1 MALRSFAS
9 CARSKVALDHAA
21 GGVPG
26 RGSFP
31 RDAGVAWELAFCGAL
46 VLSRAG
52 VGALSDLAWVAY
64 LGACF
69 MGEKGFPRG
78 WRGALGSGGY
88 VLRLSIVTAGA
99 PLPSH
104 AAGDLPF
111 AAVQAPFLM
120 HVAGNLPNAA
130 GGAPFLMHV
139 AGNLPNAAVRAP
151 FLMRLAGDSPNATVG
166 APKLL
171 RLAGGPPFA
180 AVQAPFL
187 MHVAG
192 GPPFAAVRAP
202 KLMRL
207 AGNLPN
213 AAVRAPKLLRLA
225 NGLHACFRRFVA
237 DCSCGE
243 HMAYT
248 FAS

>member
-1 MALRSFAS
+1 MRP
-9 CARSKVALDHAA
+9 

-31 RDAGVAWELAFCGAL
+31 RDAGVAWELASCGAL
-46 VLSRAG
+46 VSNR
-52 VGALSDLAWVAY
+52 VGIAALSGLAPGTL

-69 MGEKGFPRG
+69 MGEKGFPRCWCG
-78 WRGALGSGGY
+78 GVGSGGY
-88 VLRLSIVTAGA
+88 VLRTLDAAVRAPFLLRLAGNLPNVAVQA
-99 PLPSH
+99 PKLMRLAGGPPF
-104 AAGDLPF
+104 AAVRAPKMLRLAGGPPF

-120 HVAGNLPNAA
+120 HVAG
-130 GGAPFLMHV
+130 
-139 AGNLPNAAVRAP
+139 
-151 FLMRLAGDSPNATVG
+151 
-166 APKLL
+166 
-171 RLAGGPPFA
+171 GPPFA
-180 AVQAPFL
+180 AVGAPFL

-225 NGLHACFRRFVA
+225 NGLHVCFRRFVA

>member
-31 RDAGVAWELAFCGAL
+31 RDAGVAWELASCGAL
-46 VLSRAG
+46 VSNR
-52 VGALSDLAWVAY
+52 VGIAALSGLAPGTL

-69 MGEKGFPRG
+69 MGEKGFPRCWCG
-78 WRGALGSGGY
+78 GVGSGGY
-88 VLRLSIVTAGA
+88 VLRTL
-99 PLPSH
+99 
-104 AAGDLPF
+104 D
-111 AAVQAPFLM
+111 AAVRAPFL
-120 HVAGNLPNAA
+120 LR
-130 GGAPFLMHV
+130 L
-139 AGNLPNAAVRAP
+139 AGNLPNAAVR
-151 FLMRLAGDSPNATVG
+151 

-192 GPPFAAVRAP
+192 GPPFAAVGAP
-202 KLMRL
+202 FLMHV
-207 AGNLPN
+207 AGGPPF
-213 AAVRAPKLLRLA
+213 AAVRAPKLMRLA

>member
-31 RDAGVAWELAFCGAL
+31 RDAGVAWELASCGAL
-46 VLSRAG
+46 VSNR
-52 VGALSDLAWVAY
+52 VGIAALSGLAPGTL

-69 MGEKGFPRG
+69 MGEKGFPRCWCG
-78 WRGALGSGGY
+78 GVGSGGY
-88 VLRLSIVTAGA
+88 VLRTL
-99 PLPSH
+99 
-104 AAGDLPF
+104 D
-111 AAVQAPFLM
+111 
-120 HVAGNLPNAA
+120 
-130 GGAPFLMHV
+130 
-139 AGNLPNAAVRAP
+139 AAVRAP
-151 FLMRLAGDSPNATVG
+151 FL
-166 APKLL
+166 L
-171 RLAGGPPFA
+171 RLAGNLPNV
-180 AVQAPFL
+180 AVQAPKL
-187 MHVAG
+187 MRLAG

-225 NGLHACFRRFVA
+225 NGLHVCFRRFVA